1 MPLRISAGQYS
12 GAGRKAGNQ
21 DFHGLCIPTGHG
33 LATKGVAVALADGIS
48 SSELSQQASQSA
60 VTSLLR
66 DYYCTSEAWS
76 VKQSVERVLAATNSW
91 LYAQTQRGQGRFD
104 KDRGWVCTL
113 SALVI
118 KSRTAHLFHV
128 GDARIY
134 QVQGRTLEQLTTDHR
149 VHAGGGQSYL
159 GRALGMGNQVEI
171 DYRPVALQH
180 GDTFVLATD
189 GVHGH
194 VSPHAIVAAIEQ
206 HAGDLDAAA
215 KAIADEALRQGSEDN
230 LTVQVVRVDALP
242 DAQAS
247 ELALSAAALTCPPL
261 LEPRTVLDGLRIVR
275 ELHASSRSHVYLAV
289 DEETQQPV
297 VLKTPSIDLRGDPA
311 YLERLLLE
319 EWVARRVDSPHLLKA
334 WPSARP
340 RQHLYAAME
349 YVAGS
354 TLSQWLLDHPRPQLE
369 AVRGIVDQMAAGL
382 RTLHRAEMVHQDL
395 RPDNVMIDA
404 NGTAIIIDFGA
415 TRVAGILEL
424 DATRA
429 PPDLPGTAQYMA
441 PEHFLGAGG
450 TPAADQFSL
459 AVIAYQLLTGRLP
472 YGMEVA
478 KCRTLAQQKRLRYR
492 SVLPVRN
499 DVPGWVDA
507 ALQKALQP
515 QPHRRYGDVAEFVFS
530 LRRPDPGFLQRR
542 QPALIER
549 DPVVFWKGLS
559 LVLAVVCVVLLG
571 VWATHRH

>member
-12 GAGRKAGNQ
+12 DQGRKPGNQ
-21 DFHGLCIPTGHG
+21 DFHGLCIPADHG

-48 SSELSQQASQSA
+48 SSEFSQQAAQAA
-60 VTSLLR
+60 VTTLLA

-76 VKQSVERVLAATNSW
+76 VKHSVERVLAAANSW
-91 LYAQTQRGQGRFD
+91 LYAQTQRGQGRYD

-134 QVQGRTLEQLTTDHR
+134 QVQGRALEQLTTDHR
-149 VHAGGGQSYL
+149 VHAGAGQSYL
-159 GRALGMGNQVEI
+159 GRALGIGNQVEI
-171 DYRPVALQH
+171 DYRPVALQE

-194 VSPHAIVAAIEQ
+194 VAARFIVDAIAQ

-242 DAQAS
+242 DAQVN
-247 ELALSAAALTCPPL
+247 ELARTAAELTCPPL
-261 LEPRTVLDGLRIVR
+261 LEPRMVLDGFRIVR

-289 DEETQQPV
+289 DEETQQRV
-297 VLKTPSIDLRGDPA
+297 VIKTPSIDLRGDPA
-311 YLERLLLE
+311 YLERFLLE
-319 EWVARRVDSPHLLKA
+319 EWVARRVDSAHLLKA
-334 WPSARP
+334 WPSQRP
-340 RQHLYAAME
+340 RQHLYVAME
-349 YVAGS
+349 YVEGS
-354 TLSQWLLDHPRPQLE
+354 TLSQWLVDHPRPSLDT
-369 AVRGIVDQMAAGL
+369 VRGIVEQLARGL

-395 RPDNVMIDA
+395 RPDNVMVDG
-404 NGTAIIIDFGA
+404 NGTALIIDFGA
-415 TRVAGILEL
+415 TRVAGILDS
-424 DATRA
+424 DADVSPA
-429 PPDLPGTAQYMA
+429 LPGTAQYMA
-441 PEHFLGAGG
+441 TEYFVGGGA
-450 TPAADQFSL
+450 TPVSDQFSL

-478 KCRTLAQQKRLRYR
+478 KCRSLAEQKRLRYR
-492 SVLPVRN
+492 SAQHLRK
-499 DVPGWVDA
+499 DVPSWVDD

-515 QPHRRYGDVAEFVFS
+515 EPHKRYGDVSEFVFA
-530 LRRPDPGFLQRR
+530 LHQPDPGSLQRR
-542 QPALIER
+542 PPALIER
-549 DPVVFWKGLS
+549 DPVVFWKALS
-559 LVLAVVCVVLLG
+559 LVLAVAFVALLG
-571 VWATHRH
+571 LWVTHRH